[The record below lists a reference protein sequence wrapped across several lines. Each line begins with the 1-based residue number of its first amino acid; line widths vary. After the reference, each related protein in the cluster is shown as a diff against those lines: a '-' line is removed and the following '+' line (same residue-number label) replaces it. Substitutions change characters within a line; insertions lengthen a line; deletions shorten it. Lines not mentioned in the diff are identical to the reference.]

1 MSKSAVRCRGWRRH
15 RCPHGGGI
23 TLSKKALRVAQFAT
37 GNVGSE
43 MIGRIVDHPDLEL
56 VSLYCY
62 SPEKIGRDAGDI
74 VGMAPLGV
82 IATGDLEDVF
92 RAGPDVVNF
101 NGVWPDVDLFCTLL
115 ERGINVVTTSDWIT
129 GHHRDR
135 NHPHP
140 SGRKPTE
147 MVEEACLRGGAS
159 FYGTGMNPGLAQI
172 LSVVATAGMGYVEH
186 LTVLETVDVSCH
198 HSVDTWENV
207 GYGRPVDDPEVP
219 VLLEKGCTVF
229 ADSIYLMADCLDIAV
244 DDVVFEC
251 ELGAC
256 TEDVDLGWWTLPK
269 GSVGGSLAKFK
280 GMCVGEPKIE
290 VHLEWQM
297 TPLTQPRWNVRG
309 CYITTIEG
317 DPMIINK
324 HMILPTSGK
333 PHSLMD
339 AEYFASLGMT
349 ITGMPALNA
358 MRAVCEAPPGM
369 ITSADL
375 PLRAFASRFRGVA
388 AGPTS

>member
-1 MSKSAVRCRGWRRH
+1 MVR
-15 RCPHGGGI
+15 
-23 TLSKKALRVAQFAT
+23 
-37 GNVGSE
+37 
-43 MIGRIVDHPDLEL
+43 RIVDHPDLEL

-62 SPEKIGRDAGDI
+62 SPEKIGRDAGEI
-74 VGMAPLGV
+74 VGMEPLGV

-92 RAGPDVVNF
+92 HSEPDVVNF
-101 NGVWPDVDLFCTLL
+101 NGVWPDIDLFCTLL
-115 ERGINVVTTSDWIT
+115 EHGINVVTTSDWIT
-129 GHHRDR
+129 GHHRNL

-140 SGRKPTE
+140 SGSKPTDLI
-147 MVEEACLRGGAS
+147 EAACQQGRAS

-186 LTVLETVDVSCH
+186 ITVLETVDVSCH
-198 HSVDTWENV
+198 HSVETWKNV

-219 VLLEKGCTVF
+219 ALLEKGCTVF
-229 ADSIYLMADCLDIAV
+229 ADSIYLMADCLDLPI
-244 DDVVFEC
+244 DDVVFGC

-256 TEDVDLGWWTLPK
+256 TEDIDLGWWRLPK

-280 GMCVGEPKIE
+280 GMSGGEPKIE

-297 TPLTQPRWNVRG
+297 TPNTEPRWNVRG
-309 CYITTIEG
+309 CYITTIDG

-324 HMILPTSGK
+324 HMILPATGM

-339 AEYFASLGMT
+339 AQYFASLGMT
-349 ITGMPALNA
+349 LTGMPALHA
-358 MRAVCEAPPGM
+358 MQAVCDAPPGLL
-369 ITSADL
+369 TSADL
-375 PLRAFASRFRGVA
+375 PLRAFAGRFGGATRQAAGP

>member
-1 MSKSAVRCRGWRRH
+1 MAEA
-15 RCPHGGGI
+15 P
-23 TLSKKALRVAQFAT
+23 LRVAQFAT

-56 VSLYCY
+56 VSLFCW
-62 SPEKIGRDAGDI
+62 SDDKIGRDAGEL
-74 VGMAPLGV
+74 VGRPPLGV

-92 RAGPDVVNF
+92 RAEPDVVNF
-101 NGVWPDVDLFCTLL
+101 NGVWPDVDMFCTLL
-115 ERGINVVTTSDWIT
+115 ERGVNVVTTSDWIT

-140 SGRKPTE
+140 SGLRPTE
-147 MVEEACLRGGAS
+147 LVEAACQRGGTS

-172 LSVVATAGMGYVEH
+172 LSVVATSGMGRVDH

-198 HSVDTWENV
+198 HSVDTWRNV
-207 GYGRPVDDPEVP
+207 GYGRPVDDPAVP
-219 VLLEKGCTVF
+219 GLLEKGCTVF
-229 ADSIYLMADCLDIAV
+229 ADSIHLMADCLDLAI
-244 DDVVFEC
+244 DEVVFEC

-256 TEDVDLGWWTLPK
+256 TEEVDLGWWMLPE
-269 GSVGGSLAKFK
+269 GSVGGSLVKFI
-280 GMCVGEPKIE
+280 GLADGRPRIE

-297 TPLTQPRWNVRG
+297 TPLTVPKWDVQG
-309 CYITTIEG
+309 CYVTTIQG

-324 HMILPTSGK
+324 HMILPATGR

-349 ITGMPALNA
+349 ITGLPALNA
-358 MRAVCEAPPGM
+358 MRAVCAAPPGM
-369 ITSADL
+369 LTSADL
-375 PLRAFASRFRGVA
+375 PLRAFAGRFG
-388 AGPTS
+388 AGPEA

>member
-1 MSKSAVRCRGWRRH
+1 
-15 RCPHGGGI
+15 
-23 TLSKKALRVAQFAT
+23 
-37 GNVGSE
+37 

-62 SPEKIGRDAGDI
+62 SPDKIGRDAGEI
-74 VGMAPLGV
+74 VGRAPLGV

-92 RAGPDVVNF
+92 RAEPDVVNF
-101 NGVWPDVDLFCTLL
+101 NGVWPDVDVFCTLL
-115 ERGINVVTTSDWIT
+115 ERGVNVVTTSDWIT

-140 SGRKPTE
+140 SGKLPTE
-147 MVEEACLRGGAS
+147 LVDEACRRGGAS

-198 HSVDTWENV
+198 HSVDTWKNV

-219 VLLEKGCTVF
+219 VLLETGCTVF
-229 ADSIYLMADCLDIAV
+229 ADSIYLMADCLDLPI
-244 DDVVFEC
+244 DDIVFEC

-256 TEDVDLGWWTLPK
+256 TEDVDLGWWKLPK
-269 GSVGGSLAKFK
+269 GSVGGSLAKFV
-280 GMCVGEPKIE
+280 GMSGGEPRIE

-297 TPLTQPRWNVRG
+297 TPKTEPKWNVRG

-358 MRAVCEAPPGM
+358 MRAVCDAPAGM
-369 ITSADL
+369 LTSADL
-375 PLRAFASRFRGVA
+375 PLRAFAGRFRNA
-388 AGPTS
+388 ATDPIR

>member
-1 MSKSAVRCRGWRRH
+1 MKER
-15 RCPHGGGI
+15 
-23 TLSKKALRVAQFAT
+23 ALRVAQFAT

-43 MIGRIVDHPDLEL
+43 MVRRITEHPDLEL

-62 SPEKIGRDAGDI
+62 SPEKIGRDAGEI
-74 VGMAPLGV
+74 VGMESLGI
-82 IATGDLEDVF
+82 IATGDLEDVY
-92 RAGPDVVNF
+92 RSEPDVVNF

-115 ERGINVVTTSDWIT
+115 DHGINVVTTSDWIT
-129 GHHRDR
+129 GHHRDL

-140 SGRKPTE
+140 SGNKPTDLIE
-147 MVEEACLRGGAS
+147 SACQRGRAS

-198 HSVDTWENV
+198 HSVDTWRNV
-207 GYGRPVDDPEVP
+207 GYGRPVDDPDVP
-219 VLLEKGCTVF
+219 SLLETGCTVF
-229 ADSIYLMADCLDIAV
+229 ADSIYLMADCLDLPIEE
-244 DDVVFEC
+244 VVFEC

-280 GMCVGEPKIE
+280 GMSGGEPKIE

-297 TPLTQPRWNVRG
+297 TPKTEPRWNVQG
-309 CYITTIEG
+309 CYITTIDG

-324 HMILPTSGK
+324 HMILPATGK

-349 ITGMPALNA
+349 LTGMPALHA
-358 MRAVCEAPPGM
+358 MQAVCDAAPG
-369 ITSADL
+369 ILTSADL
-375 PLRAFASRFRGVA
+375 PLRAFAGRFRGVTTGSDDH
-388 AGPTS
+388 AGPFAESR